1 MLNMLYMVCYMRQVH
16 LGKEIPS
23 EVEYVEC

>member
-23 EVEYVEC
+23 EAEYIGC